1 MGDRLEEKVVS
12 FIDLGTNSVRLLVVR
27 INRNYSYKI
36 LRRQKDTIR
45 LGDGE
50 FEKNILSEAA
60 MDRAVSA
67 CRQYVDIS
75 RNFGAEEVIAV
86 ATSAT
91 REAKNRDELI
101 RRMSEC
107 AGAELNVIS
116 GDEEA
121 RLIYLGISSGI
132 EIGEKKYFFFDIG
145 GGSTEVI
152 VGDQSGYNYLRS
164 LKLGAIRTTG
174 RFGLDTDNGILSD
187 RDFDNLCRSLRD
199 KVHHVARETRQY
211 NISEAYGSSGTIISV
226 ITAARK
232 ISDACIS
239 ENGNGASDMDYDGS
253 CSYSAGIEEIYLLL
267 DHLRTIPNDEK
278 KKIPGISP
286 ERADI
291 ILAGTAILYTVMKE
305 CGIEKITAS
314 ERSLRDGMLVDYLS
328 KIPGFP
334 HAENMPVRKRSVRQL
349 GRSCRI
355 DERHAMKVSG
365 HALSLFDSG
374 IMAGIHNYS
383 PKERE
388 YLEYASYLH
397 DIGQFLSFSGHQ
409 NHSYYVI
416 TRSQLLGF
424 DQKEII
430 IIGLIAGYHR
440 KRMPKRSDEGFSSL
454 NLKDQK
460 KVTFLSGLLRI
471 AEFLERSHDERERIC
486 EFVIP
491 DDKCPMIRI
500 SPEKDC
506 NSEIQLIKNDM
517 KNLKK
522 AFGRE
527 IFIAADRLSNK
538 Q

>member
-50 FEKNILSEAA
+50 FDKKILSEAA
-60 MDRAVSA
+60 MERAVSA

-101 RRMSEC
+101 RCMSEC
-107 AGAELNVIS
+107 AGADLNVIS
-116 GDEEA
+116 GEEEA

-132 EIGEKKYFFFDIG
+132 EIGKEKYFFFDIG

-152 VGDQSGYNYLRS
+152 VGDQSGHNYLRS

-174 RFGLDTDNGILSD
+174 RFSLDADDGILSD
-187 RDFDNLCRSLRD
+187 KDFKYLCGSLRD
-199 KVHHVARETRQY
+199 KVHHVVRETRKY

-226 ITAARK
+226 ITAAKK

-239 ENGNGASDMDYDGS
+239 ESDDGVYSGDYEG
-253 CSYSAGIEEIYLLL
+253 CQYFANIEDIQALLE
-267 DHLRTIPNDEK
+267 HLRTIPNDDK

-305 CGIEKITAS
+305 CGIKKITAS
-314 ERSLRDGMLVDYLS
+314 DRSLRDGMLVDYLS

-355 DERHAMKVSG
+355 DEKHAMKVSG

-374 IMAGIHNYS
+374 IVAGVHNYG

-440 KRMPKRSDEGFSSL
+440 KKMPKRSDEGFSSL
-454 NLKDQK
+454 NPEDQK
-460 KVTFLSGLLRI
+460 RVTFLSALLRI
-471 AEFLERSHDERERIC
+471 AEYLERSHDERDRIC

-491 DDKCPMIRI
+491 DDNCPKIRI
-500 SPEKDC
+500 SSEEDC
-506 NSEIQLIKNDM
+506 SSEIQLIENDM

-522 AFGRE
+522 AFGQE
-527 IFIAADRLSNK
+527 IFVSAENLS
-538 Q
+538 QYQ